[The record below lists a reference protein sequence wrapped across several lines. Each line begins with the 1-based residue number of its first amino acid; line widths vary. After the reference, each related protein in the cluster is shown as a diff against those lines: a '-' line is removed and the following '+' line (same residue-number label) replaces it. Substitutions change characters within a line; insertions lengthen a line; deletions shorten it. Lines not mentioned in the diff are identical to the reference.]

1 LANTFIW
8 TNGAAAALTV
18 YTGDGTDTTHF
29 VRDGS
34 EFGAEDTGELVG
46 EMTPDRLSDRYR
58 GVVYRPRDYGY
69 TVLITRDT
77 AANLESS
84 IAAWRVAHNRE
95 LGQGHIKRV
104 TFGGVTKELDC
115 VPLSTVIVSKGP
127 TAAEVTQTYRAFCPW
142 WRSESLVTDTDDLAG
157 AVPVNFSCANAGQIA
172 TWPQIVITG
181 VYATSVTFTNT
192 AGDTMTTLAVNAN
205 ADDTMTFDCRPTGT
219 YARTCYYLLHGAGS
233 PVYKPISSGSK
244 YVTLP
249 TGTNNLAGV
258 LGGAGTPSV
267 TISWYNYYG
276 GLY

>member
-8 TNGAAAALTV
+8 TNGAAASLTV
-18 YTGDGTDTTHF
+18 YTGDGSDTTHF
-29 VRDGS
+29 VLDGS
-34 EFGAEDTGELVG
+34 EFGTEDTGDLVG
-46 EMTPDRLSDRYR
+46 EMTPDRLSDTYR
-58 GVVYRPRDYGY
+58 GVIYRPRDYGF
-69 TVLITRDT
+69 TVLIQRDT
-77 AANLESS
+77 AANLETS

-104 TFGGVTKELDC
+104 TFGGNTRELDC
-115 VPLSTVIVSKGP
+115 VPLSTVIVPKGP

-142 WRSESLVTDTDDLAG
+142 WRSESMSTDTDDLAG

-192 AGDTMTTLAVNAN
+192 SGDAISTTAVNAN

-219 YARTCYYLLHGAGS
+219 YRRSCYYLEHGAGS
-233 PVYKPISSGSK
+233 PVYKSISSSSK

-249 TGTNNLAGV
+249 TGTNNLVGV